1 MLTVGSERTRLEA
14 SMHNPTLTAEDVAIL
29 AIDREFIPAVLK
41 ARFPETQLTGSP
53 ADLSLMQQIYDGGP
67 YTNDAV
73 SEVIAL
79 GTAFGDVLANTLG
92 LSWVRYCDEE
102 GEELALRYEST
113 DIVVFPR
120 TMLLTRMEEGAPI
133 NLVLIYDEVC
143 ALVRQRLA
151 AAN

>member
-1 MLTVGSERTRLEA
+1 MLTVGPRAHQTRPP
-14 SMHNPTLTAEDVAIL
+14 MQNPTLTTEDEAIL
-29 AIDREFIPAVLK
+29 AIDREFIPAVLV
-41 ARFPETQLTGSP
+41 ARFPGIQLTGS
-53 ADLSLMQQIYDGGP
+53 ATDLAVMQQVYDCGP

-92 LSWVRYCDEE
+92 MSWVRYCDDE
-102 GEELALRYEST
+102 GEELALCYENT

-133 NLVLIYDEVC
+133 DLTLLYEEVC

-151 AAN
+151 GAN